1 MDKTKNPMTSDKI
14 TTEMPTKF
22 PDDCNDLGDSSL
34 MEKEELNEKLM
45 EYINRNNFWT
55 DKTINQLGYS
65 INLFTTVG
73 IGFLGYLVTNR
84 DKFPPL
90 EFISGG
96 DINCLLIT
104 YFTATFL
111 IFFSIIIGF
120 ASVLSRLFDFRITRH
135 ISLTR
140 KRFLSRTKSR
150 KGLINSPI
158 IDISKEKYCRSFW
171 KNVFGKIEFIDESDF
186 KNNKVPDKIEQLRKE
201 SKILGALTWEM
212 HRCQIALFIIGTFLY
227 GLTIF
232 R

>member
-1 MDKTKNPMTSDKI
+1 MKSDKI
-14 TTEMPTKF
+14 TTQKPTISL
-22 PDDCNDLGDSSL
+22 DNSNDLDDSSL
-34 MEKEELNEKLM
+34 MGKEELKEKLK
-45 EYINRNNFWT
+45 EYNSRNSYWT

-104 YFTATFL
+104 YFSAIFL
-111 IFFSIIIGF
+111 IFSSIIIGF
-120 ASVLSRLFDFRITRH
+120 ASVLCRLFDFRITRH

-140 KRFLSRTKSR
+140 KQFLSRKKSR
-150 KGLINSPI
+150 EGLINSPI
-158 IDISKEKYCRSFW
+158 IDISKEKYCKSFL
-171 KNVFGKIEFIDESDF
+171 KNVFGKIEFIDEDDF
-186 KNNKVPDKIEQLRKE
+186 KNDQIIQKFENLRKE
-201 SKILGALTWEM
+201 SKILGALTWKM
-212 HRCQIALFIIGTFLY
+212 HSCQIALFIVGILLY
-227 GLTIF
+227 GLTVF